1 MMFKELE
8 ILAAQAGYRFAE
20 AVKDGEKWHVILDD
34 EDGELAFVGDTVQE
48 AVEKATE
55 RLVRI
60 LNGVG
65 H

>member
-1 MMFKELE
+1 MFKELE

>member
-1 MMFKELE
+1 MFKELE

-34 EDGELAFVGDTVQE
+34 EDGELAFVGNTVQE
-48 AVEKATE
+48 AVERATE

-60 LNGVG
+60 LNGIG

>member
-1 MMFKELE
+1 MFKELE

-48 AVEKATE
+48 AVERATE

-60 LNGVG
+60 LNGIG

>member
-1 MMFKELE
+1 MFRELE

-20 AVKDGEKWHVILDD
+20 AIKDGEKWHVILDD
-34 EDGELAFVGDTVQE
+34 EDGELTFIGDTVQE
-48 AVEKATE
+48 AVERATE

-60 LNGVG
+60 LNGIG

>member
-1 MMFKELE
+1 MFKELE

-20 AVKDGEKWHVILDD
+20 AIKDGGKWLVILDD
-34 EDGELAFVGDTVQE
+34 EDGELTFVGDTVQE
-48 AVEKATE
+48 AVERATE

>member
-1 MMFKELE
+1 MFKELE
-8 ILAAQAGYRFAE
+8 ILAAQAGYRFVE
-20 AVKDGEKWHVILDD
+20 AIKNGEKWHVILDD

-48 AVEKATE
+48 AVEKAIE

>member
-1 MMFKELE
+1 MFKELE

-34 EDGELAFVGDTVQE
+34 EDGELTFIGDTVQE
-48 AVEKATE
+48 AVERATE

>member
-1 MMFKELE
+1 MFKELE

-34 EDGELAFVGDTVQE
+34 EDGELAFIGDTVQE

>member
-1 MMFKELE
+1 MFRELE

-20 AVKDGEKWHVILDD
+20 AIKDGEKWHVILDD
-34 EDGELAFVGDTVQE
+34 EDGELTFVGDTVQE
-48 AVEKATE
+48 AVERATE

-60 LNGVG
+60 LNGIG

>member
-1 MMFKELE
+1 MFKELE

-34 EDGELAFVGDTVQE
+34 EDGEMSFTGNTVQE

-55 RLVRI
+55 SLVRI
-60 LNGVG
+60 LNRFDR
-65 H
+65 

>member
-1 MMFKELE
+1 MFKELE

-34 EDGELAFVGDTVQE
+34 EDGELTFVGDTVQE
-48 AVEKATE
+48 AVERATE

>member
-1 MMFKELE
+1 MFKELE

-34 EDGELAFVGDTVQE
+34 EDGELSFTGATCQE
-48 AVEKATE
+48 AVERATE

>member
-1 MMFKELE
+1 MFRELE

-20 AVKDGEKWHVILDD
+20 AIKDGEKWHVILDD
-34 EDGELAFVGDTVQE
+34 EDGELTFVGDTVQE
-48 AVEKATE
+48 AVERATE

>member
-1 MMFKELE
+1 MFKELE

-20 AVKDGEKWHVILDD
+20 AINDGEKWLVILDD
-34 EDGELAFVGDTVQE
+34 EDGELTFVGDTVQE
-48 AVEKATE
+48 AVERATE

-60 LNGVG
+60 LNGIG

>member
-1 MMFKELE
+1 MFKELE

-34 EDGELAFVGDTVQE
+34 EDGELAFIGDTVQE
-48 AVEKATE
+48 AVERATE

>member
-1 MMFKELE
+1 MFKELE

-20 AVKDGEKWHVILDD
+20 AVKDGEEWHVILDD
-34 EDGELAFVGDTVQE
+34 EDGELTFVGDTVQE
-48 AVEKATE
+48 AVERATE

-60 LNGVG
+60 LNGIG

>member
-1 MMFKELE
+1 MFKELE

-34 EDGELAFVGDTVQE
+34 EDGELTFVGNTVQE
-48 AVEKATE
+48 AVERATE

>member
-1 MMFKELE
+1 MFNELE

-20 AVKDGEKWHVILDD
+20 AIKDGEKWHVILDD
-34 EDGELAFVGDTVQE
+34 EDGELTFVGDTVQE
-48 AVEKATE
+48 AVERATE

-60 LNGVG
+60 LNGIG

>member
-1 MMFKELE
+1 MFKELE

-20 AVKDGEKWHVILDD
+20 AVKNGEKWHVILDD
-34 EDGELAFVGDTVQE
+34 EDGELSFVGDTVQE
-48 AVEKATE
+48 AVERATE

-60 LNGVG
+60 LNGIG